1 MGIIH
6 AVIFLTYRQFH
17 KKLLLI
23 SSQIHVFI
31 MHGCKYNDFSKLIK
45 IGINLRNMRWWSK
58 INFTFR
64 IIGPVLFF
72 GCIIFEPKTA

>member
-58 INFTFR
+58 I
-64 IIGPVLFF
+64 GPVLFF